1 MGRKSYVEHTAV
13 TVQDIDWSVR
23 FFVQVF
29 GMSVTRQKE
38 NHGHLS
44 QVWLDGGIQLV
55 ASPDDPAVGRPH
67 HLGIVVQD
75 FSAVRRDMLRWE
87 GVHPMEG
94 KPEKWLQ
101 LPDGLVL
108 EKGNRGR
115 GSFGSTDSVSMN
127 PGHYGCLS
135 PSSPDK

>member
-55 ASPDDPAVGRPH
+55 FLPE
-67 HLGIVVQD
+67 I
-75 FSAVRRDMLRWE
+75 LRFLL
-87 GVHPMEG
+87 M
-94 KPEKWLQ
+94 KAFLLTEKFMFLVSTVLQ
-101 LPDGLVL
+101 IKVFKGGLNFTL
-108 EKGNRGR
+108 
-115 GSFGSTDSVSMN
+115 STLKKMIISTVN
-127 PGHYGCLS
+127 FTE
-135 PSSPDK
+135 

>member
-55 ASPDDPAVGRPH
+55 ASPEDPAFGRPH

-108 EKGNRGR
+108 ELFQEKSGAVEQVLAI
-115 GSFGSTDSVSMN
+115 SV
-127 PGHYGCLS
+127 
-135 PSSPDK
+135 K